1 MLRKRTLLGTSVFI
15 PPTSEDPNCI
25 ALLHFD
31 GNINNEG
38 YEASGDTWTKGVNTA
53 YSTSI
58 KRFGTSSVYNTLN
71 SQDPNPAG
79 YIAKYDNSYYSYLGS
94 SKNWTAEI
102 WVYMPSEFTGNQN
115 SIFDI
120 QVKSESISS
129 GYFSIKLGNLSAYIS
144 HYDGV
149 NYDYQN
155 NWNYSSNPI
164 SLDVWHHFA
173 VVNYNGYINVYVDG
187 VKIINLAWNYEP
199 DFSFSEALIIGKYCP
214 FYFDEFRFSNIARYT
229 GNFTPPTTAFV

>member
-1 MLRKRTLLGTSVFI
+1 MLRRRTLMGTPVFI

-25 ALLHFD
+25 TLLHFD
-31 GNINNEG
+31 GSMDNQG
-38 YEASGDTWTKGVNTA
+38 YDASDDTWTKGVNTA

-71 SQDPNPAG
+71 SQNSYPDG
-79 YIAKYDNSYYSYLGS
+79 YIAKYDSSYYYYLGS

-102 WVYMPSEFTGNQN
+102 WVYMPSEFPD
-115 SIFDI
+115 SRRIFDI
-120 QVKSESISS
+120 QAKSEAYSG
-129 GYFSIKLGNLSAYIS
+129 GYFSISLGSVHAFIS
-144 HYDGV
+144 QYDGV
-149 NYDYQN
+149 NFNYQGN
-155 NWNYSSNPI
+155 FNLNPI

-199 DFSFSEALIIGKYCP
+199 DFSFSEALIIGKACP

-229 GNFTPPTTAFV
+229 GNFTPPTSAFV